1 MWGRTLKHAEG
12 REFMCVPGACV
23 VLRGGTPVCV
33 FEKSGAALRMFEPDP
48 YAVKCF
54 ADAFRARRVFPG
66 RSRVCVKT
74 YPDFAAEMLES
85 AGFMRE
91 ALDYVLYSH

>member
-1 MWGRTLKHAEG
+1 M
-12 REFMCVPGACV
+12 
-23 VLRGGTPVCV
+23 
-33 FEKSGAALRMFEPDP
+33 
-48 YAVKCF
+48 KCF